1 MAFQKGHKTNL
12 GRKHSEVSITK
23 MRESQRGQ
31 KRSEKVKKKLSDIR
45 KKLWAKPEFK
55 QRFSGENSHLWK
67 GDKAGYWA
75 MHDWV
80 KSKKGNPV
88 CCEKC
93 GKVGKKVG
101 RNWNIDW
108 ANKKHNYL
116 RNLDD
121 YVGLCQKCHRQYDLL
136 NNK

>member
-55 QRFSGENSHLWK
+55 QRSYPHSEKIPHNWP
-67 GDKAGYWA
+67 
-75 MHDWV
+75 
-80 KSKKGNPV
+80 KKGTPSIAYCNSGT
-88 CCEKC
+88 ETYYF
-93 GKVGKKVG
+93 G
-101 RNWNIDW
+101 RRGWNW
-108 ANKKHNYL
+108 
-116 RNLDD
+116 
-121 YVGLCQKCHRQYDLL
+121 
-136 NNK
+136 